1 MPASAKLALA
11 ALLAASILRAFYG
24 PPPETPRQLA
34 ALRAG
39 AFGVVCYVAA
49 VAVAFTAHATAACA
63 LLVAAVEALC
73 LAVWLARGRDDRPGG
88 EPEPEPDP
96 PVDWARFDRER
107 ARWERPRTPA
117 GV

>member
-1 MPASAKLALA
+1 MPASVKLALA

-24 PPPETPRQLA
+24 PPPESARQRA

-39 AFGVVCYVAA
+39 AVGVIAYVAA

-73 LAVWLARGRDDRPGG
+73 LAVWLARGRDERHGG
-88 EPEPEPDP
+88 ELEPDPDP
-96 PVDWARFDRER
+96 PVDWAEFDRER
-107 ARWERPRTPA
+107 SRWERPRTPA

>member
-11 ALLAASILRAFYG
+11 ALLAGSILRAFYG
-24 PPPETPRQLA
+24 PPPESARQGA

-49 VAVAFTAHATAACA
+49 VAVAFSAHATAACA

-73 LAVWLARGRDDRPGG
+73 LAVWLARGRDDSSGG
-88 EPEPEPDP
+88 ELEPDPDP
-96 PVDWARFDRER
+96 PVDWAEFDRER
-107 ARWERPRTPA
+107 ERWAR
-117 GV
+117 

>member
-1 MPASAKLALA
+1 MPAPVKLVLA

-24 PPPETPRQLA
+24 PPPESARESA

-39 AFGVVCYVAA
+39 AVGAVAYVVA

-73 LAVWLARGRDDRPGG
+73 LAVWLARGRDERRGG
-88 EPEPEPDP
+88 EPESEPDP
-96 PVDWARFDRER
+96 PIDWAEFDRER
-107 ARWERPRTPA
+107 ARWDRPRTPTP
-117 GV
+117 V